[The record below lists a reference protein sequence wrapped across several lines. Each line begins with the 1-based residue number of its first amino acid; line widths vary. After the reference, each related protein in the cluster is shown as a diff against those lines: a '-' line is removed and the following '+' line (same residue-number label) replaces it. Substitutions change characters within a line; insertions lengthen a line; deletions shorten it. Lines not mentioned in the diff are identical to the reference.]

1 MVAAMTGLEKFSHL
15 EDRIYRA
22 IDQFRTLKQ
31 ERDQL
36 EKEVASLK
44 RDLGVAYAEKD
55 RLEVQVERLLIERDA
70 VKLKVEAML
79 DALSLIEQETAQPV
93 RR

>member
-1 MVAAMTGLEKFSHL
+1 MVVAMTGLEKFSHL

-22 IDQFRTLKQ
+22 IDHFKTLKQ
-31 ERDQL
+31 EKDQL
-36 EKEVASLK
+36 DKEVSSLK

>member
-1 MVAAMTGLEKFSHL
+1 MVAAMTGLEKFAYL

-22 IDQFRTLKQ
+22 IEQYKALKEEK
-31 ERDQL
+31 ERL
-36 EKEVASLK
+36 EKEVALLK

-55 RLEVQVERLLIERDA
+55 RLEVQVERLLSERDQI
-70 VKLKVEAML
+70 KLKIEAML
-79 DALSLIEQETAQPV
+79 DALSLIEQEAVQPM